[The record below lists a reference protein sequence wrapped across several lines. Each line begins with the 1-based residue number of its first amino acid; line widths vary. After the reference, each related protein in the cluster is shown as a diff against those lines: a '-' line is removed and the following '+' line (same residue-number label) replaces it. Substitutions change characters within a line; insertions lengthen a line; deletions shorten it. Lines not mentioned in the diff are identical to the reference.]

1 LVTVNLSTPQRHLSR
16 SPFSP
21 QAERPIEQFE
31 VDDRVTHA
39 QHGLGRVIAQEP
51 SGVTVD
57 FGSQRVWIASP
68 YPRLHKL

>member
-1 LVTVNLSTPQRHLSR
+1 MNLSTPQRHLSR

-21 QAERPIEQFE
+21 PVERPIEHFE

-39 QHGLGRVIAQEP
+39 QHGLGRVIAREA

-57 FGSQRVWIASP
+57 FGSLKVWIASP